1 MAGGRG
7 GARAGAGRKRGGINA
22 MSKAARDAA
31 AKTGMLPHEILMRLG
46 RGEQVPGF
54 SAKAPE
60 GEAKSGKKAKAA
72 PLVLTLEQRIDC
84 LKASAAF
91 YAPKLLGAVVKAAG
105 GEQNPWAEILSLVGG
120 KSRGL
125 PAEAS
130 KRSGG

>member
-7 GARAGAGRKRGGINA
+7 GARAGAGRKAGGTNLV
-22 MSKAARDAA
+22 SRAAREAA

-46 RGEQVPGF
+46 RGEKVAGF
-54 SAKAPE
+54 DL
-60 GEAKSGKKAKAA
+60 GKDEKGK
-72 PLVLTLEQRIDC
+72 PKKLSVETRLDC
-84 LKASAAF
+84 LKASASF
-91 YAPKLLGAVVKAAG
+91 YAPKLLGAVVKTAG

-130 KRSGG
+130 KRAGG